1 MKNVKRVIADLLT
14 THGTE
19 ERIVDAL
26 SQLNVE
32 VSQPQI
38 SRLRTGVCKK
48 PRHALA
54 LGLSVLHGRREGK

>member
-1 MKNVKRVIADLLT
+1 MKSAKRVIFDLLST
-14 THGTE
+14 YGTE

-26 SQLNVE
+26 SQINVE

-38 SRLRTGVCKK
+38 NRLRTGVCKK

-54 LGLSVLHGRREGK
+54 LGLSVLHARSSK